1 MPTTDTVVIGAG
13 HAGLAVSRLLTE
25 AGVDHV
31 VLDRG
36 RVAERW
42 RTERWDSLHLL
53 TPAWMTRLP
62 HFRAAGTDPDAFI
75 GSGAFVEHLEQ
86 YAASFGAPVVTGA
99 RVHEVAS
106 TDAGYRV
113 DTDAG
118 TWRARHVVIATGP
131 HGRPRIP
138 AGLDPERVLPAS
150 AYRNPDAL
158 APGGV
163 LVVGASSSGLQIADE
178 LARSGREVTL
188 AVGRHTRMPRRYRG
202 LDAYWWLQVT
212 GRLART
218 IDTMP
223 DQRAARLEP
232 SLQLVGTSGP
242 PEDLDLGVLQHR
254 GVRLVGR
261 VTASTGGAVELGND
275 LGRSVADADRRLRRL
290 LGSFDDFARCLRLG
304 PRAAAAE
311 PPAPRC
317 RHATCPPHRPD
328 GRADRDRRG
337 RGRLRPRPL
346 LPARAGAR
354 ERRTDPPGARPDRG
368 TGPLRRRPALPAPSR
383 LRADRRRPARRPRR
397 RRPPGPLAGRPPG
410 TLRRGSSR
418 RSSGERTTTPWWWAA
433 GSPAPPPP
441 CCSPAKA

>member
-25 AGVDHV
+25 ARVDHV

-42 RTERWDSLHLL
+42 RTERWESLHLL

-62 HFRAAGTDPDAFI
+62 HFPAAGTDPDAFLR
-75 GSGAFVEHLEQ
+75 SGAFVEHLER
-86 YAASFGAPVVTGA
+86 YAASFDAPVVSGA
-99 RVHEVAS
+99 RVHDVAS
-106 TDAGYRV
+106 THDGYLV
-113 DTDAG
+113 DTGAG
-118 TWRARHVVIATGP
+118 TWRAHHVVIATGP
-131 HGRPRIP
+131 HGRPRVP
-138 AGLDPERVLPAS
+138 AGLDPERVVPAS
-150 AYRNPDAL
+150 AYRSPDAL

-163 LVVGASSSGLQIADE
+163 LVVGASSSGVQIADE

-202 LDAYWWLQVT
+202 LDAYCWLQVT

-223 DQRAARLEP
+223 DQLAARLEP

-261 VTASTGGAVELGND
+261 VTAATGAAVDLGND

-290 LGSFDDFARCLRLG
+290 LRSFDDVARCL
-304 PRAAAAE
+304 
-311 PPAPRC
+311 
-317 RHATCPPHRPD
+317 
-328 GRADRDRRG
+328 G
-337 RGRLRPRPL
+337 RGREL
-346 LPARAGAR
+346 LPADPPRPVRVTQPPRRIDLTADGIEVVVVASGYDPDHSFLRVPVLGSDGHIRQVRGRTAAPGLYVVGQRFQHRRDSGLIAGAGYDARDVVDHLIRSRAG
-354 ERRTDPPGARPDRG
+354 RRQTATRVPQEV
-368 TGPLRRRPALPAPSR
+368 
-383 LRADRRRPARRPRR
+383 
-397 RRPPGPLAGRPPG
+397 AG
-410 TLRRGSSR
+410 
-418 RSSGERTTTPWWWAA
+418 
-433 GSPAPPPP
+433 
-441 CCSPAKA
+441 